1 MNDLAINLQNATIP
15 FEEGMALPAYLLDM
29 EADLQTYTAGIG
41 GGFPFLSIKG
51 KSFAVVRDGKRT
63 IVTRPDDPEAP
74 ANYVD
79 AIFVKSNPALT
90 KVFYLK
96 GYEEGSAAKP
106 DCFSNDGVRPDP
118 GAPAPQAK
126 SCTTCPH
133 NAFGSGQNGK
143 GKACADTRRVA
154 VVALSSLDDPMLL
167 RIPAGSFKNL
177 VKYTSHLSARNIKS
191 VAAVL
196 TRIKFDANEATP
208 KLVLSPRALLGPDVV
223 AEVKRLAATDL
234 VAQIVGLAPVP
245 HDEDDD
251 TPLDLPQVT
260 MDDVAKAVQA
270 PKPAPEPAEEPAKAA
285 APKRQAKPK
294 VEVEAV
300 AEAVV
305 TPVKPTPVPPAKP
318 STPADD
324 MDSLNAALD
333 DLLGEYDG

>member
-1 MNDLAINLQNATIP
+1 MNDLAINIQNATIP
-15 FEEGMALPAYLLDM
+15 FEEGMSLPAYLLDM

-41 GGFPFLSIKG
+41 GGFPVLSIKG

-90 KVFYLK
+90 KTFYLK

-126 SCTTCPH
+126 SCATCPH
-133 NAFGSGQNGK
+133 NAFGSGQSGK
-143 GKACADTRRVA
+143 GKACADARRVA
-154 VVALSSLDDPMLL
+154 VAALSALDDPMLL

-177 VKYTSHLSARNIKS
+177 AKYAGYLSARNIKS

-196 TRIKFDANEATP
+196 TRIKFDADEATP
-208 KLVLSPRALLGPDVV
+208 KLVFTPRALLGPDVI

-234 VAQIVGLAPVP
+234 VAQIVGLAPMP

-251 TPLDLPQVT
+251 TLLDLPQVT
-260 MDDVAKAVQA
+260 MDDVAKA
-270 PKPAPEPAEEPAKAA
+270 APEPVKAAPEPVKAAPEPVKAA

-294 VEVEAV
+294 VENV
-300 AEAVV
+300 ATATVA
-305 TPVKPTPVPPAKP
+305 PPAEDQG
-318 STPADD
+318 AINN
-324 MDSLNAALD
+324 LLD
-333 DLLGEYDG
+333 DLLGQYDG

>member
-126 SCTTCPH
+126 SCATCPH

-143 GKACADTRRVA
+143 GKACSDTRRVA

-177 VKYTSHLSARNIKS
+177 AKYASYLSARNIKS

-196 TRIKFDANEATP
+196 TRIKFDADEATP
-208 KLVLSPRALLGPDVV
+208 KLVFSPRALLGPDVI

-234 VAQIVGLAPVP
+234 VAQIVGLAPMP

-251 TPLDLPQVT
+251 IPLELPKVT
-260 MDDVAKAVQA
+260 MDDVAKAVA

-294 VEVEAV
+294 VEVEDV
-300 AEAVV
+300 AAATVAPPAAKPAA
-305 TPVKPTPVPPAKP
+305 PVKAAPAEDQDEMNK
-318 STPADD
+318 
-324 MDSLNAALD
+324 LLD